1 MKEEVILMLSELRS
15 KITDTIS
22 CIEKE
27 NVLEQKRI
35 VSAMINAPFIGVLD
49 HLGAKQSDFLEYL
62 KLIGFIN
69 IVYKGMVSGAISYQ
83 REPAHEWIRYEYG
96 RGWICHPAL
105 IALFEIYDKNR

>member
-15 KITDTIS
+15 KITDTINR
-22 CIEKE
+22 IEKE
-27 NVLEQKRI
+27 NVLEQKEI
-35 VSAMINAPFIGVLD
+35 VSALINAPFIGVLD

-62 KLIGFIN
+62 KLIGFIK
-69 IVYKGMVSGAISYQ
+69 IVYTGMVPGGISY
-83 REPAHEWIRYEYG
+83 RRTPVHEWIRYEYD

>member
-1 MKEEVILMLSELRS
+1 MKEEVILKLSEIRS
-15 KITDTIS
+15 QITDTIS

-27 NVLEQKRI
+27 NVLEQKEI
-35 VSAMINAPFIGVLD
+35 VSALINAPFIGVLD

-62 KLIGFIN
+62 KLIGFIK
-69 IVYKGMVSGAISYQ
+69 IVYTGIVSGVISY
-83 REPAHEWIRYEYG
+83 RRDPAHEWIRYEYG